1 MPRPDQGIDIQDSDG
16 SSDDS
21 YDSDNDSAG
30 SLREF
35 IVDGDCIEESDYS
48 VSTEGSLST
57 LSDSD
62 VEQPPMPPRWRPVRR
77 AVRDR
82 QPLYVLESNDEEDD
96 EDGDEEYQPA
106 QSTLLEFEIAPD
118 GLRHLNNGVQRFLQ
132 E

>member
-35 IVDGDCIEESDYS
+35 IVEEGCIEESDYS
-48 VSTEGSLST
+48 VSTEASLST
-57 LSDSD
+57 LSDSEN
-62 VEQPPMPPRWRPVRR
+62 EQPPMPPRRRPVRR

-82 QPLYVLESNDEEDD
+82 QPLYVLESNDEDD
-96 EDGDEEYQPA
+96 SSGDEEYQPV
-106 QSTLLEFEIAPD
+106 QSTLLEFEIVTD
-118 GLRHLNNGVQRFLQ
+118 GLRHLDNGVQRFLA

>member
-16 SSDDS
+16 SSEDS

-35 IVDGDCIEESDYS
+35 IVEGDCIEDSDYS
-48 VSTEGSLST
+48 VSTEESLST

-62 VEQPPMPPRWRPVRR
+62 TEQPPMPPRRRPVRR

-82 QPLYVLESNDEEDD
+82 QPLYVLANDEEDD
-96 EDGDEEYQPA
+96 TSGDEEYQPA
-106 QSTLLEFEIAPD
+106 QTTLLEFEIVTD